1 MPFALS
7 EPATD
12 ADEQVSFVQYHLPGL
27 PVGNYQ
33 LDVAQQV
40 NDANGKPLSDG
51 SLNNAY
57 TFAVQGDQFSISQPA
72 SVVYAVFPAANA
84 VGEFGAV
91 LPHVVFAKK
100 TFPWSRSP
108 LVGEPVPP
116 TPGANVPTWL
126 TVLVL
131 DADDVARY
139 PSLNLTPQ
147 PRTVGDL
154 FPNAAHS
161 GSTLG
166 TNPDG
171 VANLSYFA
179 GATDTSGLGVGQQL
193 TDAVQTLDVPLP
205 LFWELAPSLADLN
218 YAAHARQVSLVNKAT
233 LPGISDAGTP
243 VGDFSIVFGNR
254 VAGAGTQSRAYL
266 VSLEGLRAV
275 LPNADD
281 SSPTGYAA
289 TCFVRLAV
297 LQSWSYYSTGQQGAF
312 TDTLQALNGRVYN
325 PKSQKYEPASAA
337 ITTLALPYAG
347 ENSLVTN
354 ALATGYVPLNHQLRN
369 GGSSVAWYRGPLLP
383 CQVPT
388 GQVIVPLASADQAT
402 RFDPTT
408 GLLDTSYAAAWTLG
422 RWLALQDKG
431 FSTALYNW
439 KNGLQQAV
447 LLSIEKG
454 LLAESLLP
462 TPPPSGEFRAAAPL
476 EQPAAGP
483 ISAGRR
489 LQRQLLQVLSQ

>member
-7 EPATD
+7 APALAD
-12 ADEQVSFVQYHLPGL
+12 DEQVSFIQYHLPGL
-27 PVGNYQ
+27 PTGTYQ
-33 LDVAQQV
+33 LGVAQQV
-40 NDANGKPLSDG
+40 NDASGHPLSDG
-51 SLNNAY
+51 SLHNSY
-57 TFAVQGDQFSISQPA
+57 TFAVQGDRFSISQPA

-100 TFPWSRSP
+100 TFPWGRSP
-108 LVGEPVPP
+108 LTEEPAPP
-116 TPGANVPTWL
+116 APGASVPTWL

-139 PSLNLTPQ
+139 PTLNLKPQ

-154 FPNAAHS
+154 FPDAAYS
-161 GSTLG
+161 SSTLG
-166 TNPDG
+166 VNPDG
-171 VANLSYFA
+171 VANISYFA
-179 GATDTSGLGVGQQL
+179 GATTTAGLGVGQQL
-193 TDAVQTLDVPLP
+193 TDAVQALDVPLP

-218 YAAHARQVSLVNKAT
+218 YAAHARQVSLVSKAT

-254 VAGAGTQSRAYL
+254 VAGAGTQSTAYL
-266 VSLEGLRAV
+266 VSLEGLQAV

-281 SSPTGYAA
+281 GHPAGYAA

-312 TDTLQALNGRVYN
+312 TDTLQALNGRAFDV
-325 PKSQKYEPASAA
+325 PSQRYAPTNAA
-337 ITTLALPYAG
+337 ITTLALPYTG
-347 ENSLVTN
+347 ENSLVAN
-354 ALATGYVPLNHQLRN
+354 ALAGGYAPLNHQLRN
-369 GGSSVAWYRGPLLP
+369 GGTSVAWYRGPLLP
-383 CQVPT
+383 CPVPP
-388 GQVIVPLASADQAT
+388 GQVVVPLASADQAT

-439 KNGLQQAV
+439 KGSLQQAV
-447 LLSIEKG
+447 LLSIEEE
-454 LLAESLLP
+454 LLAEALLP
-462 TPPPSGEFRAAAPL
+462 NPPPGEEL
-476 EQPAAGP
+476 LAAGP
-483 ISAGRR
+483 PAGPLPTGRR
-489 LQRQLLQVLSQ
+489 LQRQLLHALSQ